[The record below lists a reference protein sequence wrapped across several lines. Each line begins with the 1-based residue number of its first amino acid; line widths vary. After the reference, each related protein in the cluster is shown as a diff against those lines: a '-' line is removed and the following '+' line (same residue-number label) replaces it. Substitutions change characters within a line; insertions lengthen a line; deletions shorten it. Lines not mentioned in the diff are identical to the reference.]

1 MIDKN
6 RYIIY
11 DYQMY
16 ISNDEIRQNSN
27 PALPNICAFE
37 RWNSSYQPVQGRI
50 DIANPTGLRSGE
62 TATKP
67 F

>member
-1 MIDKN
+1 
-6 RYIIY
+6 
-11 DYQMY
+11 MY